1 MQLANN
7 MFIRGLKNHVRNQ
20 LKQKKVV
27 LLVQQ
32 NALIQVIKFVKI
44 T

>member
-7 MFIRGLKNHVRNQ
+7 MLISGLKNHVRNK
-20 LKQKKVV
+20 LKQKKAV